1 MRLALERKHKQL
13 DKKRE
18 EDREEKKVIFGKG
31 KVDVT

>member
-13 DKKRE
+13 DKKR